1 MKAPDLLELAARNL
15 RESVLR
21 NSLTT
26 LGISVGVASLVAM
39 LSLGIGLQQ
48 LATRRL
54 ERSGLFDTVM
64 VTRGDLSGGGLRRRN
79 GASAE
84 SQRALDEGARRD
96 IAAVPGVLEAVPD
109 IRTVAQVRYDD
120 KAHRAMVAAVPMS
133 ARDREAFENVQ
144 GSFFS
149 SGNAPETILQKNFAE
164 ELLNLEREPDDGSNA
179 GKPSPALQPLLGKEL
194 ILSYAARVSAPS
206 APGTSAAKSA
216 PAHTPA
222 VPNQKAVPAGESS
235 SALDPLLAA
244 FSVAPETRS
253 LRIVGIL
260 TEDPDAIRGMG
271 RARVFI
277 PQDFAEGL
285 QLMLPSDLGNE
296 AAAGERTYLQITVR
310 VRNTRDVQSVEAAI
324 RRMGY
329 NAFSIL
335 DASRNVQRAFAIFD
349 LFLGVF
355 GSLAL
360 AVASLGIVN
369 TLVMAI
375 LERRREIGILKA
387 LGASDVDVKLL
398 FFVEAIVMGLLG
410 GMLGVAF
417 GWTIGK
423 VINAGTNFYL
433 HKQNLPSETFWSVPW
448 WLVFLAIGFSV
459 LVSFLSGLYPAA
471 RAAKL
476 DPVKALRYE

>member
-1 MKAPDLLELAARNL
+1 MKSMDLLELAARNL

-26 LGISVGVASLVAM
+26 LGIGVGVASLVAM

-48 LATRRL
+48 MTTRRL

-64 VTRGDLSGGGLRRRN
+64 VTRGDVGFGPRRRN
-79 GASAE
+79 AASAE
-84 SQRALDEGARRD
+84 NQRVLDDSARRD
-96 IAAVPGVLEAVPD
+96 IAALPGVLEAVPN
-109 IRTVAQVRYDD
+109 IRTVAQIRYDD
-120 KAHRAMVAAVPMS
+120 KPHRAMVAAMPMS
-133 ARDREAFENVQ
+133 AHDREAFENLQ

-149 SGNAPETILQKNFAE
+149 SGNAAEAILQKGFAE
-164 ELLNLEREPDDGSNA
+164 ELLSLSPGPADASTA
-179 GKPSPALQPLLGKEL
+179 GKPSPELQPLLEKEL
-194 ILSYAARVSAPS
+194 VMSYAARVSAPN
-206 APGTSAAKSA
+206 AAGAQTASAATTRPSATPKEESA
-216 PAHTPA
+216 PAHSTDA
-222 VPNQKAVPAGESS
+222 EAN
-235 SALDPLLAA
+235 PLLAA
-244 FSVAPETRS
+244 FSVVPETRN

-260 TEDPDAIRGMG
+260 AADPDAVRGLG

-277 PQDFAEGL
+277 PQGFAEGL

-296 AAAGERTYLQITVR
+296 AGVGERTYLEISVR
-310 VRNTRDVQSVEAAI
+310 LRNPEDVPRVEEAI
-324 RRMGY
+324 RRMGF

-335 DASRNVQRAFAIFD
+335 DASRGLQTAFKIFD
-349 LFLGVF
+349 LFLAVF

-387 LGASDVDVKLL
+387 LGASDMDVKLL
-398 FFVEAIVMGLLG
+398 FFVEAGAMGLVG
-410 GMLGVAF
+410 GVLGVGM

-423 VINAGTNFYL
+423 IIDFGTNFYL
-433 HKQNLPSETFWSVPW
+433 HRQNIPPQTLWLVPW
-448 WLVFLAIGFSV
+448 WLVILAVGFSL
-459 LVSFLSGLYPAA
+459 LVSFVSGLYPAA

>member
-21 NSLTT
+21 NSLTM
-26 LGISVGVASLVAM
+26 LGIGVGVASLVAM

-48 LATRRL
+48 MATRRL

-64 VTRGDLSGGGLRRRN
+64 VTRADLNGFGPRRRN
-79 GASAE
+79 ASSAGN
-84 SQRALDEGARRD
+84 QRALDESARRD
-96 IAAVPGVLEAVPD
+96 ISALPGVLEAVPD
-109 IRTVAQVRYDD
+109 IRTVAQIAYDN
-120 KAHRAMVAAVPMS
+120 KPHRAMIAAVPMS
-133 ARDREAFENVQ
+133 AHDREAFESIQ

-149 SGNAPETILQKNFAE
+149 SGNAPEAILQKSFAE
-164 ELLNLEREPDDGSNA
+164 ELLNVAPEASDGSNT
-179 GKPSPALQPLLGKEL
+179 GKPSPVLQPLLGKEL
-194 ILSYAARVSAPS
+194 VMSYAARISTPNSNSSPAVSGATNHTPAPPRGS
-206 APGTSAAKSA
+206 LAPPKGTSASM
-216 PAHTPA
+216 
-222 VPNQKAVPAGESS
+222 
-235 SALDPLLAA
+235 DPLLAA
-244 FSVAPETRS
+244 FSVVPQTRT
-253 LRIVGIL
+253 LRVVGIL
-260 TEDPDAIRGMG
+260 TEDPDAIRGLG
-271 RARVFI
+271 RARAFL

-296 AAAGERTYLQITVR
+296 AGVGERTYLEISVR
-310 VRNTRDVQSVEAAI
+310 VRNTRDVLPVESAI
-324 RRMGY
+324 RRMGL

-335 DASRNVQRAFAIFD
+335 DASQNMQRAFAIFD

-387 LGASDVDVKLL
+387 LGASDMDVKLL
-398 FFVEAIVMGLLG
+398 FFVEAGAMGLVG
-410 GMLGVAF
+410 GMLGVAM

-423 VINAGTNFYL
+423 LINAGTNYYL
-433 HKQNLPSETFWSVPW
+433 SRQNLPPETFWLVPW
-448 WLVFLAIGFSV
+448 WLVFVAVGFSIF
-459 LVSFLSGLYPAA
+459 VSFLSGLYPAA